1 MKKEKL
7 GKLLIVIGVIIAII
21 PVIAISGF
29 AYYSMSSLGV
39 IGSIGPYF
47 FLIIGIAIGIVGEV
61 LRRW

>member
-7 GKLLIVIGVIIAII
+7 GKLLLVIGVIIAIL

-29 AYYSMSSLGV
+29 AYYSMIFPGEMV
-39 IGSIGPYF
+39 SIRTYL
-47 FLIIGIAIGIVGEV
+47 FLINGIAIWIVREV